1 MPTNIKI
8 GLSVLTLVVGTLIC
22 LWEVDQ
28 GNEGL
33 SLIVLGLSGFMVLAM
48 WIFPET
54 GRTEKNRDKSGKKL

>member
-8 GLSVLTLVVGTLIC
+8 GLSVLTLVVGTLVC
-22 LWEVDQ
+22 LWEVKQ

-33 SLIVLGLSGFMVLAM
+33 SLIVGGLSVFMVLAM

-54 GRTEKNRDKSGKKL
+54 SRRNKDLKE